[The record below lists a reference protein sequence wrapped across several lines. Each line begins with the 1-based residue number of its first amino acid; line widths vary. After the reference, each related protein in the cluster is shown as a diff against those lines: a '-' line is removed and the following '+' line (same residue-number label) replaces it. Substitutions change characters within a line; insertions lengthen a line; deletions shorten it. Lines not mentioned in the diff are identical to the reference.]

1 MRSGWAA
8 SLILLAAAALPVGP
22 APPAP
27 PALPPALPPGLPLPP
42 IPPPGADEPPAAAAA
57 RQALQGVEQNRAQA
71 LAAADAAAKA
81 AVAAAAQRAELK
93 KARAATT
100 ERLRLA
106 ETATE
111 QAALQL
117 DQLARERDAAR
128 ASLALSAR
136 EFAPY
141 LPVIERLSLD
151 PAATLLAV
159 PAPPAQA
166 LRGLLVLQAIATGVE
181 REAKALRA
189 DEARVDA
196 ITAKI
201 TRAETRLKAAK
212 AEQAAEGTVL
222 DEEITATR
230 TAEQAAISQ
239 RAEAEAT
246 AADAAARAKTLQGA
260 IAAIIE
266 AARQAAAA
274 RQAEAARRQ
283 EQLALA
289 RPEVPTVA
297 PPPLA
302 PPPPPPPWQP
312 SPGQPSPGQPPG
324 QLPPKRAPGAP
335 VVGELVSRFGA
346 ETPAGPAPGIRY
358 QAAPGA
364 HVLAPCAGAVEFA
377 APFHSY
383 GQVVI
388 LDCGESYRI
397 VLAGMDRLLVRS
409 GMEVSAGEAVG
420 VMAEWNPGSSE
431 PRPTLYLELH
441 HGSEV
446 INPLPWLHGRG

>member
-1 MRSGWAA
+1 
-8 SLILLAAAALPVGP
+8 
-22 APPAP
+22 
-27 PALPPALPPGLPLPP
+27 
-42 IPPPGADEPPAAAAA
+42 
-57 RQALQGVEQNRAQA
+57 
-71 LAAADAAAKA
+71 
-81 AVAAAAQRAELK
+81 
-93 KARAATT
+93 
-100 ERLRLA
+100 
-106 ETATE
+106 
-111 QAALQL
+111 
-117 DQLARERDAAR
+117 
-128 ASLALSAR
+128 AR

-189 DEARVDA
+189 DEARVNA
-196 ITAKI
+196 IAAKI

-212 AEQAAEGTVL
+212 ARQAAEGAAL

-239 RAEAEAT
+239 RAEAEAA
-246 AADAAARAKTLQGA
+246 AADEAARAKTLQGA

-266 AARQAAAA
+266 ATRQEEAARQAAAA
-274 RQAEAARRQ
+274 RQAEAARRAAAAHRQ

-302 PPPPPPPWQP
+302 PPPPPPP
-312 SPGQPSPGQPPG
+312 GQPSGPPL
-324 QLPPKRAPGAP
+324 QAPPPKRAPGAP
-335 VVGELVSRFGA
+335 VVGELVSRVGA
-346 ETPAGPAPGIRY
+346 APPAGPAPGIRY

-364 HVLAPCAGAVEFA
+364 HVLAPCAGTVEFA

-388 LDCGESYRI
+388 LDCGKSYRI

-409 GMEVSAGEAVG
+409 GMEVSAGDAVG

-441 HGSEV
+441 HGREV